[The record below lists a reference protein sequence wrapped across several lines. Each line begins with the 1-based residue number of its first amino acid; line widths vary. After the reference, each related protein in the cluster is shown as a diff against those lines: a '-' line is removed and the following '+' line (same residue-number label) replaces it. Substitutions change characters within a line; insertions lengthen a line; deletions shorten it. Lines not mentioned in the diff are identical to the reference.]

1 MRRFICCLVWRW
13 GVIPT
18 LQSPTCEC
26 ELRHLCNQQV
36 QSSHTITVDSLARPK
51 EFESP
56 TFRLGG
62 GRSILLSYGRISFLN
77 LYNIQYLRRFV
88 NGLYFHIADLYFTDF
103 EGFRLAIRF

>member
-1 MRRFICCLVWRW
+1 MLTAKEKPITTKT
-13 GVIPT
+13 VIGF
-18 LQSPTCEC
+18 
-26 ELRHLCNQQV
+26 
-36 QSSHTITVDSLARPK
+36 LARPK

-62 GRSILLSYGRISFLN
+62 GRSILLSYGRICFLN